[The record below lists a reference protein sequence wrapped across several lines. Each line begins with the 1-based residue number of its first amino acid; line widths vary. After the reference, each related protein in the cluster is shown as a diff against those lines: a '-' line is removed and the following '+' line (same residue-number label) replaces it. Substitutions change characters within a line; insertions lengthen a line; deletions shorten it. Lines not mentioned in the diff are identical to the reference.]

1 MRASAELRL
10 QVSGRADHRC
20 EYCRLHEDDAA
31 FPHEVD
37 HIISRQHRGGD
48 ELDNLAY
55 SCMLCNRSKGTN
67 LSSIDSSGRV
77 VRLFDPRAD
86 RWHSHFRLEGAVIQP
101 ITGQGTAT
109 ATLLRMNAAE
119 RVMERNLLQGLGR
132 YPRI

>member
-10 QVSGRADHRC
+10 QISRRADRRC

-37 HIISRQHRGGD
+37 HIISRQHGGGD
-48 ELDNLAY
+48 ELDNLAW

-67 LSSIDSSGRV
+67 LSSVDSSGAV

-86 RWHSHFRLEGAVIQP
+86 HWHSHFRLEGAVIQP
-101 ITGQGTAT
+101 ITGHGTAT